1 MGKTKCFFREDW
13 LSKIDTN
20 GHEIKDWASKFS
32 DHVAFCKVCGSKINV
47 EKGFQALSQHALMK
61 KHITSAKNKLSASQ
75 LHLSSG
81 SLTSSNPSTGAQVIS
96 LHSTRENACR
106 VELLWTMKV
115 VASNYSASSC
125 SDVPEIF
132 NCMFPG
138 AVPKDFTL
146 SRTKFRYLLT
156 YALEPYFKDQL
167 ISDMNNTYYTLMF
180 DETTN
185 VTGAKELQIAVRYWS
200 SRSNCIVC
208 HHLKTFFIGKATGE
222 DLFFKLKEA
231 LTSFD
236 LSLHKLIMVGSDGP
250 NINKKVLRLMNEEL
264 WIIRKKKL
272 IDIGFCNI
280 HLLHNAFLKGLKVFG
295 ENVSDLI
302 VLMHNFFDGWPSRLE
317 DFERIQTEMN
327 MPNLRF
333 IKHCSSRWLTI
344 EPAANRLL
352 LLWDAV
358 NHYFLKYVPLKVHSL
373 SKSPSFIR
381 IASLLKKD
389 ALMLKAEIEFVLMSS
404 KIFTR
409 FTGSFQK
416 TEPLI
421 HIMYDEIK
429 TLLLTLLSRI
439 CKPLSLTSQ
448 TPLKIDILNED
459 NLLPLSEI
467 DLGSA
472 FKTTTSSMK
481 DVDRLS
487 LIKQCQSHII
497 ASCKYIIE
505 KAPLSGNRSIIKN
518 FRFLKPS
525 EKLSTRSTND
535 LLIIAKEL
543 PFQNDFDVD
552 RLTDEWKL
560 FQLQD
565 ESSSEQNSLRID
577 VYWNLIITQK
587 SENGNLKYPLLSKVV
602 KAALSV
608 SHGNADVERGFSCSA
623 NYLTDDR
630 ASMSEKTLNA
640 ALVVKDA
647 IKMYDNRAALVPITP
662 KLISLAHSAYN
673 RYKNNLDKEKE
684 LKEQKIKE
692 KEQEQEKILL
702 EQKSKEQIQKDKES
716 ILSIEKELSKKRKLE
731 DSKSNLAKK
740 LLLEANQR
748 LKKGVEAKNFSEIE
762 LGQAMLAGV
771 SKIEKERDQEKKE
784 AEELQKKLT
793 KLQKKLVKSCTPAL

>member
-1 MGKTKCFFREDW
+1 M
-13 LSKIDTN
+13 
-20 GHEIKDWASKFS
+20 
-32 DHVAFCKVCGSKINV
+32 
-47 EKGFQALSQHALMK
+47 
-61 KHITSAKNKLSASQ
+61 
-75 LHLSSG
+75 
-81 SLTSSNPSTGAQVIS
+81 
-96 LHSTRENACR
+96 
-106 VELLWTMKV
+106 
-115 VASNYSASSC
+115 
-125 SDVPEIF
+125 
-132 NCMFPG
+132 
-138 AVPKDFTL
+138 
-146 SRTKFRYLLT
+146 
-156 YALEPYFKDQL
+156 
-167 ISDMNNTYYTLMF
+167 
-180 DETTN
+180 
-185 VTGAKELQIAVRYWS
+185 
-200 SRSNCIVC
+200 
-208 HHLKTFFIGKATGE
+208 
-222 DLFFKLKEA
+222 
-231 LTSFD
+231 
-236 LSLHKLIMVGSDGP
+236 
-250 NINKKVLRLMNEEL
+250 
-264 WIIRKKKL
+264 
-272 IDIGFCNI
+272 
-280 HLLHNAFLKGLKVFG
+280 
-295 ENVSDLI
+295 
-302 VLMHNFFDGWPSRLE
+302 
-317 DFERIQTEMN
+317 
-327 MPNLRF
+327 
-333 IKHCSSRWLTI
+333 
-344 EPAANRLL
+344 
-352 LLWDAV
+352 
-358 NHYFLKYVPLKVHSL
+358 PLKVHSL

-439 CKPLSLTSQ
+439 CKPPSLTSQ

-481 DVDRLS
+481 NVDRLS

-505 KAPLSGNRSIIKN
+505 KASLSGNRSIIKN

-560 FQLQD
+560 FKLQD

-587 SENGNLKYPLLSKVV
+587 SENGNLMYPLLSKVV

-608 SHGNADVERGFSCSA
+608 SLGNADVERGFSCSA
-623 NYLTDDR
+623 NYLTGDR

-647 IKMYDNRAALVPITP
+647 IKMYDNQVTLVPITP

-673 RYKNNLDKEKE
+673 RYKNNFDKEKD
-684 LKEQKIKE
+684 LKEQKLKE
-692 KEQEQEKILL
+692 K
-702 EQKSKEQIQKDKES
+702 
-716 ILSIEKELSKKRKLE
+716 
-731 DSKSNLAKK
+731 
-740 LLLEANQR
+740 
-748 LKKGVEAKNFSEIE
+748 
-762 LGQAMLAGV
+762 
-771 SKIEKERDQEKKE
+771 
-784 AEELQKKLT
+784 
-793 KLQKKLVKSCTPAL
+793 